1 MSPVPEETGADNRK
15 GYPHPFLHG
24 DAGISNKWEKRFCT
38 CSGRWTSHS
47 RDEVILLRLTI
58 PTGAFLALLG
68 GTVLLSSSKPV
79 SGMPMP
85 VLGADQCQV
94 RPVSQVRPPLHD
106 MPGGIRLVEELLPF
120 EQAMRTLDPA
130 AGLLPDS
137 IRIHGLAP
145 VYVVRTRYSQ
155 PFTMGA
161 RSFRAGIVTTITNAC
176 TGVTFYSS
184 GPLIRQLPLGPH
196 N

>member
-1 MSPVPEETGADNRK
+1 MTAGQPSSGRLARIPVSLSAWGC
-15 GYPHPFLHG
+15 GYLVLMG
-24 DAGISNKWEKRFCT
+24 ERFRT
-38 CSGRWTSHS
+38 CSGRRTSHP
-47 RDEVILLRLTI
+47 RDEVILLRLTM
-58 PTGAFLALLG
+58 PTWAFVALLG

-79 SGMPMP
+79 SGMPIP
-85 VLGADQCQV
+85 VLGSDQCQV

-106 MPGGIRLVEELLPF
+106 MPGGIRLMEELLPF
-120 EQAMRTLDPA
+120 EQAMKTLGPSE
-130 AGLLPDS
+130 GLLPDS
-137 IRIHGLAP
+137 IPIHRLAP

-184 GPLIRQLPLGPH
+184 GPLIRQLPVVPH

>member
-1 MSPVPEETGADNRK
+1 M
-15 GYPHPFLHG
+15 
-24 DAGISNKWEKRFCT
+24 
-38 CSGRWTSHS
+38 
-47 RDEVILLRLTI
+47 RLTI
-58 PTGAFLALLG
+58 PTGAFVALLG
-68 GTVLLSSSKPV
+68 GTVLFSSSKPV

-85 VLGADQCQV
+85 VLDVDQCQV

-106 MPGGIRLVEELLPF
+106 MPGGIRLVEKLLPF
-120 EQAMRTLDPA
+120 EQAMRTLGPSE
-130 AGLLPDS
+130 GLLPDS
-137 IRIHGLAP
+137 IPIHPSAP
-145 VYVVRTRYSQ
+145 VYVVRTRYSR

-184 GPLIRQLPLGPH
+184 GPVIRQLPVVPH